1 MDILPYEML
10 QITLYTIASGF
21 ALGLLLDLLSFV
33 EIYVKKLL
41 KSRYIPWTIA
51 FTKDLCSVILFTL
64 VLILVTYYINDGRFR
79 SYLLLGIIIG
89 AVSYRYT
96 LGKIVKYLLN
106 VIAEITLKI
115 LCFLFQPI
123 AKLCVM
129 LYNKL
134 VRKELF
140 YIK

>member
-21 ALGLLLDLLSFV
+21 ILGLLVDLLSFV
-33 EIYVKKLL
+33 EIYVKKLI
-41 KSRYIPWTIA
+41 KSRAIPWTIA
-51 FTKDLCSVILFTL
+51 FTKDLCSVILFTV
-64 VLILVTYYINDGRFR
+64 VLILITYYINDGRFR

-89 AVSYRYT
+89 TVSYRYT
-96 LGKIVKYLLN
+96 LGRIVKYLLN
-106 VIAEITLKI
+106 FIAEITQKI

-123 AKLCVM
+123 AKLCVK

-134 VRKELF
+134 VRSNTA
-140 YIK
+140 

>member
-64 VLILVTYYINDGRFR
+64 VLVLVTYYINDGRFR

-134 VRKELF
+134 VRSSVA
-140 YIK
+140 